1 MPSALSSSGL
11 VQTSDPSTTSPTSP
25 LTSASNPNTTKPAV
39 AVRLGRG
46 GAGNYHD
53 FADEERRKK
62 EEEERVRKEV
72 EERISRDVEAGLA
85 RPGRVYDAGKGGK
98 QGGSWEMGDMS

>member
-1 MPSALSSSGL
+1 
-11 VQTSDPSTTSPTSP
+11 
-25 LTSASNPNTTKPAV
+25 
-39 AVRLGRG
+39 
-46 GAGNYHD
+46 
-53 FADEERRKK
+53 
-62 EEEERVRKEV
+62 VRKEV